1 MKKTDFSKKRGQGID
16 VFEMCVFAMLG
27 AIMLMSKLL
36 MEALPN
42 IHLLGVLTMTYTL
55 AFRKRALIPIYLY
68 VMLNGLISGFSLWWL
83 PYLYI
88 WTILWGITMLIPKNL
103 PKRLGCVVYPMLC
116 ALHGLA
122 FGILYAP
129 AQALFFGLNFEQTV
143 AWVMAGLG
151 FDIVHMIGNFAIG
164 MLIIPISEILKK
176 LSALE
181 IEKAEK
187 AYDEEWL

>member
-88 WTILWGITMLIPKNL
+88 WTLLWGATMIL
-103 PKRLGCVVYPMLC
+103 PRNMPRKLKLFVYPVVC
-116 ALHGLA
+116 CLHGLMY
-122 FGILYAP
+122 GILYSP
-129 AQALFFGLNFEQTV
+129 AQALIFGLDFKSTL
-143 AWVMAGLG
+143 AWIAAGFT
-151 FDIVHMIGNFAIG
+151 FDVIHAIGNFVLG
-164 MLIIPISEILKK
+164 FLILPLSELLVR
-176 LSALE
+176 LSRKHYSRHS
-181 IEKAEK
+181 IENADGK
-187 AYDEEWL
+187 

>member
-1 MKKTDFSKKRGQGID
+1 MKKTDFSKKPGQGID

-88 WTILWGITMLIPKNL
+88 WTILWGATIIL
-103 PKRLGCVVYPMLC
+103 PQNMPRKLKFFVYPIVC
-116 ALHGLA
+116 CLHGLIY
-122 FGILYAP
+122 GILYSP
-129 AQALFFGLNFEQTV
+129 AQALIFGLDFNSTL
-143 AWVMAGLG
+143 AWIAAGFT
-151 FDIVHMIGNFAIG
+151 FDVIHAIGNFVLG
-164 MLIIPISEILKK
+164 FLILPLSELLVR
-176 LSALE
+176 LSHKHYAHRSIKSDGGE
-181 IEKAEK
+181 
-187 AYDEEWL
+187 